1 MFAPTLTP
9 FLAWAL
15 FFPTKDAIHNFTFGT
30 INVMNYKHLLAPS
43 ELLIKKKI
51 VDDKSSVAMQRKITG
66 YLKHFLI
73 KNAQFRNKRPK
84 NI

>member
-43 ELLIKKKI
+43 ELLIKRKI
-51 VDDKSSVAMQRKITG
+51 VDDKSSVNRLFKTFS
-66 YLKHFLI
+66 YK
-73 KNAQFRNKRPK
+73 KRT
-84 NI
+84 IQE